1 MFAIPIIVPDSYC
14 PADGVQQENYNVHK
28 QIQMRDVH
36 NVDDAKCMT
45 EPLFIPVIKQEPP
58 VVPKHEADV
67 APVEVKEERKEQ
79 PEPEVF
85 TGEELKKG
93 LGLEVMKRIELAK
106 AVFDDQPNLGHH
118 TYPDKK
124 KDDGTP
130 RESYAF
136 LKGYKN
142 CFSYAYY
149 FEKKEKE
156 DTAKAFSFISDGY
169 LYATNLR
176 ENLGREV
183 FALRIKLD
191 NMNPEDAPKEETNY
205 TKTTPVFKVIS
216 CSLCMYFYEET
227 KLTNKEISHRIYNII
242 KSMSPVVQ
250 NRILVQ
256 LVKGRDVETI
266 LTEDKV
272 DNHLFKTVRMTRE
285 NL

>member
-1 MFAIPIIVPDSYC
+1 MQKNNC
-14 PADGVQQENYNVHK
+14 PADNKQEKKEIAHEPTTTEDANNVG
-28 QIQMRDVH
+28 
-36 NVDDAKCMT
+36 NAECAT
-45 EPLFIPVIKQEPP
+45 EPLPNTNVEEVVP
-58 VVPKHEADV
+58 VVPQYEADA
-67 APVEVKEERKEQ
+67 APVEANEEQEEQ

-93 LGLEVMKRIELAK
+93 LGWEVMKRIELVK

-118 TYPDKK
+118 TYPDKN

-176 ENLGREV
+176 ENLDREV

-191 NMNPEDAPKEETNY
+191 NMNPEDTPMVETND

-216 CSLCMYFYEET
+216 CSLCMYFYAET
-227 KLTNKEISHRIYNII
+227 ELTDEMIPRRICNII
-242 KSMSPVVQ
+242 HSMSPVVQ

-256 LVKGRDVETI
+256 LVNGCVVETV
-266 LTEDKV
+266 LTEQKV
-272 DNHLFKTVRMTRE
+272 KNHLFKTVSMTRE

>member
-1 MFAIPIIVPDSYC
+1 MQKNNC
-14 PADGVQQENYNVHK
+14 PADNKQEKKEIAHEPTTMENANNVG
-28 QIQMRDVH
+28 
-36 NVDDAKCMT
+36 NAECAT
-45 EPLFIPVIKQEPP
+45 EPLPIPIVEEVAP
-58 VVPKHEADV
+58 VVPQHEADA
-67 APVEVKEERKEQ
+67 APVEANEEQEEQ

-93 LGLEVMKRIELAK
+93 LGWEVMKRIELVK

-118 TYPDKK
+118 TYPDEN

-191 NMNPEDAPKEETNY
+191 DMNPEGTPMVETND

-216 CSLCMYFYEET
+216 CSLCMCLQAE
-227 KLTNKEISHRIYNII
+227 LTDEMIPRRICNII
-242 KSMSPVVQ
+242 HSMSPVVQ

-256 LVKGRDVETI
+256 RVNGCVVETV
-266 LTEDKV
+266 LTEQKV
-272 DNHLFKTVRMTRE
+272 KNHLFKTVRMTRE

>member
-67 APVEVKEERKEQ
+67 APVEANEEQEEQ

-93 LGLEVMKRIELAK
+93 LGWEVMKRIELVK

-118 TYPDKK
+118 TYPDKN

-176 ENLGREV
+176 ENLDREV

-191 NMNPEDAPKEETNY
+191 NMNPEDTPMVETND
-205 TKTTPVFKVIS
+205 TKTTPVLLVIS
-216 CSLCMYFYEET
+216 CSLCRYYYAET
-227 KLTNKEISHRIYNII
+227 ELTDEMIPRRICNII
-242 KSMSPVVQ
+242 HSMSPVVQ

-256 LVKGRDVETI
+256 LVNGCVVETV
-266 LTEDKV
+266 LTEQKV
-272 DNHLFKTVRMTRE
+272 KNHLFKTVSMTRE

>member
-1 MFAIPIIVPDSYC
+1 MQKNNC
-14 PADGVQQENYNVHK
+14 PADNKQEKKEIAHEPTTTEDANNVG
-28 QIQMRDVH
+28 
-36 NVDDAKCMT
+36 NAECAT
-45 EPLFIPVIKQEPP
+45 EPLPNTNVEEVVP
-58 VVPKHEADV
+58 VVPQHEADA
-67 APVEVKEERKEQ
+67 APVEANEEQEEQ

-93 LGLEVMKRIELAK
+93 LGWEVMKRIELVK

-118 TYPDKK
+118 TYPDKN

-176 ENLGREV
+176 ENLDREV

-191 NMNPEDAPKEETNY
+191 NMNPEDTPMVETND

-216 CSLCMYFYEET
+216 CSLCMYFYAET
-227 KLTNKEISHRIYNII
+227 ELTDEMIPRRICNII
-242 KSMSPVVQ
+242 HSMSPVVQ

-256 LVKGRDVETI
+256 LVNGCVVETV
-266 LTEDKV
+266 LTEQKV
-272 DNHLFKTVRMTRE
+272 KNHLFKTVSMTRE

>member
-1 MFAIPIIVPDSYC
+1 MQKNNC
-14 PADGVQQENYNVHK
+14 PADNKQEKKEIAHEPTTTEDANNVG
-28 QIQMRDVH
+28 
-36 NVDDAKCMT
+36 NAECAT
-45 EPLFIPVIKQEPP
+45 EPLPNPNVKEVVP
-58 VVPKHEADV
+58 VVPQHEADA
-67 APVEVKEERKEQ
+67 APVEANEEQEEQ

-93 LGLEVMKRIELAK
+93 LGWEVMKRIELAK

-118 TYPDKK
+118 TYPDKN

-176 ENLGREV
+176 ENLDREV

-191 NMNPEDAPKEETNY
+191 NMNPEDAPKEETNC

-216 CSLCMYFYEET
+216 CSLCMCLQAE
-227 KLTNKEISHRIYNII
+227 LTDEMIPRRIYNII
-242 KSMSPVVQ
+242 HSMSPVVQ

-256 LVKGRDVETI
+256 RVKGRDVETV

-272 DNHLFKTVRMTRE
+272 KNHLFSRVGMTRE
-285 NL
+285 NI

>member
-67 APVEVKEERKEQ
+67 APVEVKEEQGEQ
-79 PEPEVF
+79 SEPEVF

-130 RESYAF
+130 RESYSF

-272 DNHLFKTVRMTRE
+272 KNHLFSTVRMTRE

>member
-1 MFAIPIIVPDSYC
+1 MQKNNC
-14 PADGVQQENYNVHK
+14 PADNKQEKKEIAHEPTTTEDANNVG
-28 QIQMRDVH
+28 
-36 NVDDAKCMT
+36 NAECAT
-45 EPLFIPVIKQEPP
+45 EPLPNPNVKEVVG
-58 VVPKHEADV
+58 VVPQHEADA
-67 APVEVKEERKEQ
+67 APVEANEEQEEQ

-93 LGLEVMKRIELAK
+93 LGWEVMKRIELAK

-118 TYPDKK
+118 TYPDKN

-176 ENLGREV
+176 ENLDREV

-191 NMNPEDAPKEETNY
+191 DMNPEGTPMVETND

-216 CSLCMYFYEET
+216 CSLCMYFYAET
-227 KLTNKEISHRIYNII
+227 ELTDEMIPRRICNII
-242 KSMSPVVQ
+242 HSMSPVVQ

-256 LVKGRDVETI
+256 LVKGCDVETV

-272 DNHLFKTVRMTRE
+272 KNHLFSTVRMTRE

>member
-1 MFAIPIIVPDSYC
+1 MQKNNC
-14 PADGVQQENYNVHK
+14 PADNKQEKKEIAHEPTTTEDANNVG
-28 QIQMRDVH
+28 
-36 NVDDAKCMT
+36 NAECAT
-45 EPLFIPVIKQEPP
+45 EPLPNTNVEEVVP
-58 VVPKHEADV
+58 VVPQYEADA
-67 APVEVKEERKEQ
+67 APVEANEEQEEQ

-93 LGLEVMKRIELAK
+93 LGWEVMKRIELVK

-118 TYPDKK
+118 TYPDKN

-176 ENLGREV
+176 ENLDREV

-191 NMNPEDAPKEETNY
+191 NMNPEDTPMVETND
-205 TKTTPVFKVIS
+205 TKTTPVYKVIS
-216 CSLCMYFYEET
+216 CSLCMYFYAET
-227 KLTNKEISHRIYNII
+227 ELTDEMIPRRICNII
-242 KSMSPVVQ
+242 HSMSPVVQ

-256 LVKGRDVETI
+256 LVNGCVVETV
-266 LTEDKV
+266 LTEQKV
-272 DNHLFKTVRMTRE
+272 KNHLFKTVSMTRE